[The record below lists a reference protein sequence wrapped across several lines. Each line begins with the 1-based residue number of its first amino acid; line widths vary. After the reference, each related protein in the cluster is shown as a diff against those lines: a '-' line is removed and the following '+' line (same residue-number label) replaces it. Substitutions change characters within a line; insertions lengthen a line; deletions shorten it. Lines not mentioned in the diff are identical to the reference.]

1 MCSEFDAANPKYD
14 APEVTRRRPAPLVN
28 SLPDTTPFPGVVKL
42 ATTRERQSAGGL
54 FTTHWRAFSA
64 TGAPTTL
71 YQPYT
76 RRSTEVRSPN
86 ARYATRSKNRLDG
99 VFFERA
105 RRAVLP
111 RVATRAAPQVITDT
125 AELDFRSSTEV
136 RSPNARDAPR
146 SNYRLDVDRA
156 RAYSRRVAARAA
168 GQTITDGVEFDHH
181 SAGYRLSTGK
191 QGLPAAVV
199 ARARAL
205 STVASTGTLS
215 HLFRHTSEFCVSV
228 EDFSSSTALGRPDF
242 QSQCRLRRHCD

>member
-1 MCSEFDAANPKYD
+1 MTRPRLLEDARRLSSTLCATGRPRAGNKARYDERAPERRWPIYD
-14 APEVTRRRPAPLVN
+14 ALARVQCHGRAHNTIPALHSPLYGSSQPERALRDSLEKPTRR
-28 SLPDTTPFPGVVKL
+28 GI
-42 ATTRERQSAGGL
+42 
-54 FTTHWRAFSA
+54 
-64 TGAPTTL
+64 
-71 YQPYT
+71 
-76 RRSTEVRSPN
+76 
-86 ARYATRSKNRLDG
+86 
-99 VFFERA
+99 FERA
-105 RRAVLP
+105 RRAVLA
-111 RVATRAAPQVITDT
+111 RVATRGATQVITDT

-181 SAGYRLSTGK
+181 SAGYRLSTGN
-191 QGLPAAVV
+191 QGLRGAVA